1 MTQAKRPRRPSARRP
16 AARSATAAPAAARST
31 PAVLRIVRAALDEMK
46 ALDVREFDVRGL
58 SDVTD
63 FMVLASGTSDRHVKS
78 IAERILRDVKSSG
91 VRPFGV
97 EGQRE
102 GEWVLVD
109 LPDVLVHVM
118 LPRMRE
124 LYALEQLWA
133 PPARPQPAAATRP
146 VPAPAAT
153 PRAAPRRAARTGARG
168 GARPAPR

>member
-1 MTQAKRPRRPSARRP
+1 
-16 AARSATAAPAAARST
+16 
-31 PAVLRIVRAALDEMK
+31 MK

-63 FMVLASGTSDRHVKS
+63 FMVVASGTSDRHVKS
-78 IAERILRDVKSSG
+78 IAERVVRDAKSSG

-133 PPARPQPAAATRP
+133 PPARPQPAVAATRA
-146 VPAPAAT
+146 APAA
-153 PRAAPRRAARTGARG
+153 AAPRTAARRPPRAVVPGPPGADASVRG
-168 GARPAPR
+168 GR